1 MDGDFRLAEWLICP
15 KLNTI
20 QGQNAAPVRVEPK
33 VMQVLVCLANR
44 PAEVVSKEHLMREV
58 WPDTF
63 VTDDVL
69 TRAISELRRVLGD
82 DAKHPRYI
90 ETIAKGGYRVIAPVE
105 PVVSSS
111 ALATQKSTK
120 FTLPQRRIAAV
131 VTLLA
136 AATIIAFR
144 PGNHAVETANN
155 ANTADT
161 SNISREHSLA
171 VLPMENLSHDPQQDY
186 FADAMTDELINELA
200 QLKAL
205 RVVSRTSV
213 MQFRGSNRP
222 LAEIAKVLNVDTVVE
237 GAVLRSGDRVR
248 ITAELVDVK
257 SDKQIWAKKYD
268 RDLHDVLALQG
279 DVAAAI
285 ADEIRVNVSPQEQ
298 AQLASARPVDPQAYE
313 LYLQGFNLLWNQGP
327 FENGPHKALE
337 FFERAIAKDPNL
349 TMAYV
354 RIADCHIFLVGNGFE
369 DPIQGYQ
376 KVADAT
382 AHALQLDPQSSD
394 VHRTLGALREYQ
406 HDWEGSRKEYEL
418 AVRLGPNS
426 ALAHHWLAL
435 RLDAMGLFDQAI
447 AEARRAIEIDPAGN
461 YYRFVLATVLVDARQ
476 YESAVAVLRQ
486 VLDVAPNDFPSL
498 DELAEIQLL
507 TGHSREALDTL
518 EKAHQNTPDKSA
530 LDWQQAWA
538 YALAGKREQ
547 ALRIVQKMRNESK
560 TQYMRPTDFAAV
572 YCALGDRDETF
583 VWLEK
588 AFAQRDVELQNLRVD
603 AKWDSIRSDP
613 RFENLARREGL

>member
-1 MDGDFRLAEWLICP
+1 MDGDFRLADWLICP

-20 QGQNAAPVRVEPK
+20 QGKTSAPVRLEPK

-44 PAEVVSKEHLMREV
+44 PEEVVSKEQLIREV

-82 DAKHPRYI
+82 DAKRPRYI
-90 ETIAKGGYRVIAPVE
+90 ETIAKGGYRLIVSVE
-105 PVVSSS
+105 PISPAPSAAAAETRKKSSF
-111 ALATQKSTK
+111 QH
-120 FTLPQRRIAAV
+120 RRIAAIAV
-131 VTLLA
+131 LLTA
-136 AATIIAFR
+136 VALIAFR
-144 PGNHAVETANN
+144 LRDYHA
-155 ANTADT
+155 ADPP
-161 SNISREHSLA
+161 REHSLA
-171 VLPMENLSHDPQQDY
+171 VLPLENLSHDPQQDY
-186 FADAMTDELINELA
+186 FADAMTDELINQLA

-213 MQFRGSNRP
+213 MQFRGSNKP
-222 LAEIAKVLNVDTVVE
+222 LAEIAKILNVDTVVE
-237 GAVLRSGDRVR
+237 GAVLRSGNRVR

-285 ADEIRVNVSPQEQ
+285 ADEIRINVSPQEQ
-298 AQLASARPVDPQAYE
+298 AQLNKARPVDPEAYE
-313 LYLQGFNLLWNQGP
+313 LYLQGFNFLWNQGP
-327 FENGPHKALE
+327 FENGPRKGLE

-354 RIADCHIFLVGNGFE
+354 GIADAHVLLVNNGFE
-369 DPIQGYQ
+369 DPVAGYA
-376 KVADAT
+376 KVYEAT
-382 AHALQLDPQSSD
+382 SGAFQLDPQSSD

-426 ALAHHWLAL
+426 ALAHHWYAL
-435 RLDAMGLFDQAI
+435 RLDDMGLFDQAI

-461 YYRFVLATVLVDARQ
+461 YYRFVLATILVDARQ
-476 YESAVAVLRQ
+476 YESAVAEIRE
-486 VLDVAPNDFPSL
+486 VLDAEPNDFPSL
-498 DELAEIQLL
+498 DELAEIQML
-507 TGHSREALDTL
+507 TGHSGEALDTL
-518 EKAHQNTPDKSA
+518 EKARQNTPDKSA
-530 LDWQQAWA
+530 LDWQQARA

-547 ALRIVQKMRNESK
+547 ALRIVQKMRNDSK

-572 YCALGDRDETF
+572 YCALGDRDQTF

-588 AFAQRDVELQNLRVD
+588 AFAQHDLELQNLRVD

-613 RFENLARREGL
+613 RFEKLAKREGL

>member
-15 KLNTI
+15 QLNTI
-20 QGQNAAPVRVEPK
+20 QGKNATPVRLEPK

-44 PAEVVSKEHLMREV
+44 PAEVISKEQLIREV

-82 DAKHPRYI
+82 DAKRPRYI
-90 ETIAKGGYRVIAPVE
+90 ETIAKGGYRLIAPVE
-105 PVVSSS
+105 PVISSNE
-111 ALATQKSTK
+111 LATEKPKT
-120 FTLPQRRIAAV
+120 FTLRHRRIAAV
-131 VTLLA
+131 VLLLV

-144 PGNHAVETANN
+144 PRGQAVDTAN
-155 ANTADT
+155 T
-161 SNISREHSLA
+161 SREHSLA
-171 VLPMENLSHDPQQDY
+171 VLPLENLSHDPQQDY

-213 MQFRGSNRP
+213 MQFRGSNKP
-222 LAEIAKVLNVDTVVE
+222 LAEIAKILNVDTVVE

-298 AQLASARPVDPQAYE
+298 AQLSKARPVDPQAYE
-313 LYLQGFNLLWNQGP
+313 LYLQGFNFLWNQGP
-327 FENGPHKALE
+327 FENGPRRGLE

-354 RIADCHIFLVGNGFE
+354 GIADAHVLLVNNGFE
-369 DPIQGYQ
+369 DPVAGYA
-376 KVADAT
+376 KISEAT
-382 AHALQLDPQSSD
+382 GRAFQLDPQSSD

-418 AVRLGPNS
+418 AVRLAPNS
-426 ALAHHWLAL
+426 GLAHHWYAL
-435 RLDAMGLFDQAI
+435 RLDDMGLFDQAI

-461 YYRFVLATVLVDARQ
+461 YYRFVLATILVDARK
-476 YESAVAVLRQ
+476 YEDAVVEIRE
-486 VLDVAPNDFPSL
+486 VLDAEPNDFPSL
-498 DELAEIQLL
+498 DELVEIQML
-507 TGHSREALDTL
+507 TGHSAEALDTL
-518 EKAHQNTPDKSA
+518 AKARRATPDKSS
-530 LDWQQAWA
+530 LDFQEARA
-538 YALAGKREQ
+538 YALAGNREQ
-547 ALRIVQKMRNESK
+547 ALRIVQKMRNDSK
-560 TQYMRPTDFAAV
+560 TQYVRPTDFAAV

-588 AFAQRDVELQNLRVD
+588 AFAQQDLELQNLRVD

-613 RFENLARREGL
+613 RFENLAKREGL